1 MAKAAESEELAG
13 LDDEREEEE
22 SSLPEGASAY
32 VSKVPRDVPR
42 GTRAEALDLI
52 FQTAEE
58 DGEGFRHGALG
69 APRYGKTY
77 HLIEVAREAL
87 NRGIAD
93 LLLIHDCK
101 RLEVQYTDWGP
112 DSVRIDRAD
121 LESGRGPLA
130 EDDPPVLV
138 FHGQP
143 ELGRKC
149 AVEEVAALGLE
160 QGRSGTGTLV
170 LVDELYQGMKARQT
184 WAGPSFAECLRE
196 GSSQR
201 VSTAWTTQIPQSL
214 PTEAMDLTETIAV
227 FRLKRRSL
235 RYARKML
242 ELDQDEEGARAVE
255 IIGALGRGEFILITD
270 DGWNGIVYGP
280 K

>member
-1 MAKAAESEELAG
+1 MAADPKRQEIEELEAEDP
-13 LDDEREEEE
+13 DDE
-22 SSLPEGASAY
+22 SSPAAF
-32 VSKVPRDVPR
+32 VSRVPADVKR
-42 GTRAEALDLI
+42 GTRADALELI
-52 FQTAEE
+52 FETAER
-58 DGEGFRHGALG
+58 DHEGFRHGALG

-77 HLIEVAREAL
+77 HLIDVADQAL
-87 NRGIAD
+87 ERGISD

-101 RLEVQYTDWGP
+101 RLDVQYTHFGLEI
-112 DSVRIDRAD
+112 VRVDEAD
-121 LESGRGPLA
+121 LQSRPLN
-130 EDDPPVLV
+130 EEDPPVVV
-138 FHGQP
+138 FHGSP
-143 ELGRKC
+143 AEGRKC
-149 AVEEVAALGLE
+149 QVEEVAALGLE
-160 QGRSGTGTLV
+160 QGRAGTGTLV
-170 LVDELYQGMKARQT
+170 LIDELYQGMKARQT

-242 ELDQDEEGARAVE
+242 ELDQDDEGARTIE
-255 IIGALGRGEFILITD
+255 IISALGRGEFILITD